1 MSVQVKVLFTRNDG
15 SPRYGKYTDRIK
27 YYKCSTRPS
36 MLYAGQEYTLPYIEL
51 NVSCNVS
58 HERPNDIG
66 EHDFSNVEIVD
77 LQNQI

>member
-1 MSVQVKVLFTRNDG
+1 MSVQVKVLLARNDG

-36 MLYAGQEYTLPYIEL
+36 RTFSSYAGREYTLPYIEL

-58 HERPNDIG
+58 HERPKDIG
-66 EHDFSNVEIVD
+66 EHDF
-77 LQNQI
+77 